1 MPRASAAATHPPGL
15 SRPPGPGPLLHSSW
29 GAWGRAWPPR
39 RLDEG
44 LPAALVAQLS
54 VFERMG
60 AGAQT
65 VADAVR
71 RLGAAGALSPVVV
84 AYLLRINDLDTRR
97 RRARHTGRRP
107 TELER
112 VVHDLAAAGVDPAT
126 PLTKPLCSRFSTNR
140 STLGRALAALA
151 TGKFRSHP
159 P

>member
-15 SRPPGPGPLLHSSW
+15 SRPPGPLLHSSW

-39 RLDEG
+39 RVEE
-44 LPAALVAQLS
+44 LPAPLLVQLS
-54 VFERMG
+54 RLDCERMG

-140 STLGRALAALA
+140 STLGRALVALA
-151 TGKFRSHP
+151 TGQFRGGP
-159 P
+159 A